1 MCQARRPA
9 TSALFARYENVDT
22 QYRMPA
28 GFLPI
33 KTFDRDQYV
42 VGATYWPDP
51 DVAVKV
57 DYIVARNRSAVEAA
71 ANSFNIGLG
80 WWF

>member
-1 MCQARRPA
+1 
-9 TSALFARYENVDT
+9 
-22 QYRMPA
+22 MPA

-33 KTFDRDQYV
+33 KEFDREAWV

-51 DVAVKV
+51 DVAVKL
-57 DYIVARNRSAVEAA
+57 DYIVGRNTSGVVAA
-71 ANSFNIGLG
+71 PNSFNLGLG